1 MRYPKFFGYLILSKC
16 TEVTKMNIK
25 KVEIF
30 QTSEKAL
37 GDSLKNALY

>member
-1 MRYPKFFGYLILSKC
+1 MSYPKFFWIPILPKC